1 MLNKLKILLLENNY
15 PFFSDEELQLFLDE
29 NNNKVYKTAS
39 ILCHLKADGDK
50 KIVVGPITIEGP
62 GADFWIN
69 LSEKY
74 SKQSDEL
81 ETEKDD
87 NVSSSGYYINRMQ
100 RRWLYGCR

>member
-1 MLNKLKILLLENNY
+1 MLNKLKILLLENKY

-62 GADFWIN
+62 GDDFWIN

-100 RRWLYGCR
+100 RR